1 MSIIQPPKRFVG
13 IHAHTSMSTY
23 DGLGMP
29 EDHIKFVIENGMDA
43 FAITEHGHCNSFAT
57 AYLYAEKLR
66 KQAGPKFK
74 FIAGAEL
81 YLHPDLN
88 EWRAEKERRADAR
101 EAERLA
107 REEAER
113 LKTQVTFT
121 VDEDDEASGV
131 EISNALTVEREEES
145 KGTKR
150 FDPINR
156 RHHIVVIPR
165 TSVGLQRLFH
175 LVSRGYA
182 EGFYRFPRIDYAML
196 REAAH
201 GGHLLVTT
209 ACLGGTMSYA
219 ALTQAQGVS
228 FEQLDHTLL
237 DDRTL
242 MQTVQR
248 ELDETYAR
256 LTDAVG
262 VDNVFIELQF
272 NRLAAQCYVNR
283 ALLTFARLHG
293 LEHQLVCCAD
303 SHYPRP
309 ELWREREIYKKL
321 GWLNYTEIDPSKLP
335 SGREQLKCELFPK
348 NASQMW
354 DEYLVSRAGKD
365 FYDDATVRDAIE
377 RSYTIAHEL
386 VGDVHPDRT
395 MKLPTSI
402 VVPVGVTADE
412 QLLKLCRGG
421 MVERGFA
428 GDETYEQR
436 LSEELTVI
444 GEKKFA
450 EYFLTLREI
459 IHVAQASMLVGPGR
473 GSGAGSL
480 VTYLLRITDVDP
492 VQYDLLFARF
502 LNRFREEAP
511 DVDTDVSDRAKL
523 IELLRER
530 FGAENVI
537 PISNYN
543 TFKLKTLIKDVG
555 KFYGVPFEETNAA
568 TRTVEAEVRKAVLKH
583 GDDKNLFV
591 LKFDDAMQHSPSFK
605 AFIDA
610 HPEIAAPIATLFKQ
624 PRSLGRHAGGVI
636 VCDRIAER
644 MPLIA
649 SKGEQQTPWTE
660 GVNVKELDQFGWIKF
675 DLLGLDTLRIVEK
688 SIELIIERR
697 RREHGWFEVVTDEGT
712 TMAYGDQRVVTRN
725 RGTVL
730 VNELVQGDDVISIER
745 PKEDA
750 IGTATA

>member
-1 MSIIQPPKRFVG
+1 MNDFRPPQKFVG
-13 IHAHTSMSTY
+13 LHNHTGASVY
-23 DGLGMP
+23 DGLGNA

-66 KQAGPKFK
+66 KQAGQKFK

-88 EWRAEKERRADAR
+88 EWRAERARRADVR

-113 LKTQVTFT
+113 LKTHVTLV

-131 EISNALTVEREEES
+131 EISNALTVEREDES

-175 LVSRGYA
+175 LVSRGYS

-196 REAAH
+196 RDAAA

-228 FEQLDHTLL
+228 FEHLDHTLL
-237 DDRTL
+237 DDPAL
-242 MQTVQR
+242 MRTVQH
-248 ELDETYAR
+248 ELGETYAR
-256 LTDAVG
+256 LVDALG
-262 VDNVFIELQF
+262 ADSVFIELQF
-272 NRLAAQCYVNR
+272 NRLPAQCYVNR
-283 ALLTFARLHG
+283 ALLAFAAEHG
-293 LEHQLVCCAD
+293 LQRQLICCAD

-354 DEYLVSRAGKD
+354 DEYRIISAGKS
-365 FYDDATVRDAIE
+365 FYDDELVRDAIE

-386 VGDVHPDRT
+386 VGDVHPDRS

-402 VVPVGVTADE
+402 VVPDGVTADE
-412 QLLKLCRGG
+412 QLLKLCRVG
-421 MVERGFA
+421 MIERGFA
-428 GDETYEQR
+428 GNATYEAR
-436 LSEELTVI
+436 LVEELAVI
-444 GEKKFA
+444 CEKKFA

-459 IHVAQASMLVGPGR
+459 IHVAQGSMLVGPGR

-480 VTYLLRITDVDP
+480 VTYLLKITDVDP
-492 VQYDLLFARF
+492 VKYDLLFARF

-511 DVDTDVSDRAKL
+511 DVDCVHGCHLVLMSDGSYRPANSIIVGDTVLGGDGKSHCVTAKYV
-523 IELLRER
+523 RER
-530 FGAENVI
+530 RDGEVPLRITVVADDDTLGSIVVVPKHKFVLSDGSIVRADAISIGDELMATCNVAVL
-537 PISNYN
+537 SVEALSELADAL
-543 TFKLKTLIKDVG
+543 FVDVTVEG
-555 KFYGVPFEETNAA
+555 DHRFHVVPFNVAIA
-568 TRTVEAEVRKAVLKH
+568 DDGNIKH
-583 GDDKNLFV
+583 
-591 LKFDDAMQHSPSFK
+591 
-605 AFIDA
+605 
-610 HPEIAAPIATLFKQ
+610 TL
-624 PRSLGRHAGGVI
+624 GYAGM
-636 VCDRIAER
+636 E
-644 MPLIA
+644 
-649 SKGEQQTPWTE
+649 
-660 GVNVKELDQFGWIKF
+660 
-675 DLLGLDTLRIVEK
+675 
-688 SIELIIERR
+688 
-697 RREHGWFEVVTDEGT
+697 
-712 TMAYGDQRVVTRN
+712 
-725 RGTVL
+725 
-730 VNELVQGDDVISIER
+730 
-745 PKEDA
+745 
-750 IGTATA
+750 